1 MKKFLA
7 IFAAMTLVLS
17 MSACNSDDN
26 LPSQGGAAV
35 DEKGNEII
43 GTSIDGAIDEV
54 DMDKVEGT
62 ELKLDKDASGDTK
75 ATIAGLDVSVG
86 EAKLMDNDGDKL
98 LVVTFEFENKTSG
111 PVSFDTVVDV
121 DVTQNGSEIRT
132 TLTNNIE
139 GINVRSGIE
148 TVASGKSAVVQKT
161 YPITDTESPVTVT
174 AYKCNEPSSK
184 GVGAVF
190 NLK

>member
-7 IFAAMTLVLS
+7 IIAAMTLVLS
-17 MSACNSDDN
+17 MSACGNDDN

-35 DEKGNEII
+35 DDEGNEII

-62 ELKLDKDASGDTK
+62 KLKLDKDASSESK

-86 EAKLMDNDGDKL
+86 EAKLMDYEDSKL
-98 LVVTFEFENKTSG
+98 LVLTFKFKNKTSQ
-111 PVSFDTVVDV
+111 PVSFDTAVDV
-121 DVTQNGSEIRT
+121 DVTQNDKEIRT

-148 TVASGKSAVVQKT
+148 TVASGKSAVIQKT
-161 YPITDTESPVTVT
+161 YPITDTDAPVTVV
-174 AYKCNEPSSK
+174 AYKCNEPSSD
-184 GVGAVF
+184 GITAVF